1 MERNVITVGYNC
13 GFRFPWPFPGC
24 KIVISGTKLTSK
36 IEFLLFFSGFFSS
49 ADTFLVILL
58 KAFLGFD
65 KFVPAFALHVSNCQ
79 TVSLTFYFN
88 NCLTEKLSI

>member
-13 GFRFPWPFPGC
+13 GLRFPWPFPGC

-49 ADTFLVILL
+49 ADIFLVILL
-58 KAFLGFD
+58 KTFLGFD
-65 KFVPAFALHVSNCQ
+65 KFEPAFALHVSYYQ
-79 TVSLTFYFN
+79 TVS
-88 NCLTEKLSI
+88 